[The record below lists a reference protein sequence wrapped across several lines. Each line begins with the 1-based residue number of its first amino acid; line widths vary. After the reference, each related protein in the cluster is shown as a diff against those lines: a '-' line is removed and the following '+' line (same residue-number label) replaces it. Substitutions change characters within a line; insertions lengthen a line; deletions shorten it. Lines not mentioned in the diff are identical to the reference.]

1 MNSRAREIIYDALVE
16 SGREMSALELSELPG
31 VGSRTYTSKILAG
44 LVAEKKVYSRK
55 EGRNVY
61 YRSAGAVAIDEEF
74 PTGGLREETI
84 WEKFYN
90 DKDFF
95 APVSE
100 QARDI
105 LAFAFLEMVNNAID
119 HSRSGVVRVKV
130 WREMGML
137 KFIVRDYG
145 IGIFR
150 NLMDK
155 KKLSD
160 ENEAIRVL
168 LQGKTTTDPER
179 HSGEGIFWT
188 SKIADKMVF
197 RSGMTKLIIENIV
210 SNFAIEEMNERILG
224 TEVYFEIEEDTQR
237 SMSELFHQYS
247 FDHEKLVLDTTT
259 VPIKLFDSGEVWISR
274 SQARKILN
282 GLDKFKQVV
291 FDFKGVD
298 LIGQGFADEIFRV
311 YQRQHPE
318 MVLTGIN
325 MNDTVALLVERAK
338 NDTTGLAG
346 VS

>member
-1 MNSRAREIIYDALVE
+1 
-16 SGREMSALELSELPG
+16 
-31 VGSRTYTSKILAG
+31 
-44 LVAEKKVYSRK
+44 
-55 EGRNVY
+55 
-61 YRSAGAVAIDEEF
+61 
-74 PTGGLREETI
+74 
-84 WEKFYN
+84 
-90 DKDFF
+90 
-95 APVSE
+95 
-100 QARDI
+100 
-105 LAFAFLEMVNNAID
+105 
-119 HSRSGVVRVKV
+119 
-130 WREMGML
+130 
-137 KFIVRDYG
+137 
-145 IGIFR
+145 
-150 NLMDK
+150 
-155 KKLSD
+155 
-160 ENEAIRVL
+160 
-168 LQGKTTTDPER
+168 
-179 HSGEGIFWT
+179 
-188 SKIADKMVF
+188 
-197 RSGMTKLIIENIV
+197 MTKLIIENIV
-210 SNFAIEEMNERILG
+210 SDFAIEEMNERILG